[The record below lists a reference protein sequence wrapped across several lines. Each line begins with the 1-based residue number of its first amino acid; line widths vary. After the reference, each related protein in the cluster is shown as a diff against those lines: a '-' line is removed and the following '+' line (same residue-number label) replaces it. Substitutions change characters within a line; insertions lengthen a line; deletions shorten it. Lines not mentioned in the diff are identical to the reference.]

1 MYDNSFVFP
10 LFYVF
15 SFVLYS
21 LLNYIQSHKYIE
33 MILDIRTKKSIV
45 HFICSFRKY
54 CSILFD
60 YLR

>member
-1 MYDNSFVFP
+1 MYDNSYVFS

-45 HFICSFRKY
+45 HLICSFRKY